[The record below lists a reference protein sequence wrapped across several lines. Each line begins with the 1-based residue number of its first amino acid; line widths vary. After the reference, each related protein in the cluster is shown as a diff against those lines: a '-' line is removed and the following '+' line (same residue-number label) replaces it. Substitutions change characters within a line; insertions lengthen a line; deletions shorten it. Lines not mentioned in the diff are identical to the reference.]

1 MGMGFLARRTSRRWA
16 RSPAWVSFWISWRRT
31 RAAFCPGVTVDG
43 LDDNVARVDLNW
55 PMPALRRIWTKAG
68 GYPSYFKD
76 HVAC

>member
-1 MGMGFLARRTSRRWA
+1 MGVFLDQLETNPGR
-16 RSPAWVSFWISWRRT
+16 FL
-31 RAAFCPGVTVDG
+31 PGVTVDG